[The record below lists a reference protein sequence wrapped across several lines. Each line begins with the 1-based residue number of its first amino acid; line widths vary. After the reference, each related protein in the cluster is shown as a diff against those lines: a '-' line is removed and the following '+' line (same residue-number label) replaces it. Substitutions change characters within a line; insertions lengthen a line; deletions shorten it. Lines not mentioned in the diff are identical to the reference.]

1 MKLDLQCSGGISSRK
16 LGASVVIYDRG
27 GRFGQVRVGNKLM
40 ITPPPALKSFA
51 HPWQTSVRWYKNDE
65 GLKNLKGEAIEGFG
79 ATINPGLVGGLDPV
93 AIGAWSDSEFLADV
107 PAQGEYR
114 KAPGLMDNPIIPMF
128 PDAFR
133 IVSRT
138 NQPFVALPAGLKA
151 LGVDYDQGEISVAAS
166 TAITTVVQNAEK
178 EQLYAGH
185 CGIYL
190 RVARPRV
197 AEKGDITG
205 GFLEGTTYKNSYDM
219 KNLSKWGRR
228 AQLMVGTSPPNPAL
242 PQGPGDIP
250 IDLGFDYFPIA
261 DVFIVSP
268 KVPRKGE
275 RGNMI
280 LDGGWIPFVRHRC
293 FWNLEYR
300 YNPKLLGDPLQ
311 LGGEVTG
318 SFAGI
323 LGTLGGGFGLG
334 AAATQA
340 AIEGAANKMLAD
352 AASMAAISRMKGN
365 FFS

>member
-16 LGASVVIYDRG
+16 LGASVVAYDRG

-40 ITPPPALKSFA
+40 ITPPPPLKSFA
-51 HPWQTSVRWYKNDE
+51 HPWQTSVRWYKDDE

-93 AIGAWSDSEFLADV
+93 AFGAWSDSKFLADV
-107 PAQGEYR
+107 PAQGEYS
-114 KAPGLMDNPIIPMF
+114 KAPGLMDNPIVPMF
-128 PDAFR
+128 PRAFR

-138 NQPFVALPAGLKA
+138 NQPFVRLPAGLQA
-151 LGVDYDQGEISVAAS
+151 LGVDYEQGEISSVQGQFQ
-166 TAITTVVQNAEK
+166 QNAEK

-205 GFLEGTTYKNSYDM
+205 GLFEGTTFRNKYDM
-219 KNLSKWGRR
+219 ANLSKWGRR
-228 AQLMVGTSPPNPAL
+228 AQVMVGTPPPNPPL
-242 PQGPGDIP
+242 PTGPGDKP
-250 IDLGFDYFPIA
+250 ADLGFDYFPIV

-268 KVPRKGE
+268 KVPRKDE

-293 FWNLEYR
+293 FWNLDYR
-300 YNPKLLGDPLQ
+300 YDPKLLGQPFQ
-311 LGGEVTG
+311 LGGEVTR

-323 LGTLGGGFGLG
+323 LGVLGGGSGFL
-334 AAATQA
+334 AAASQA
-340 AIEGAANKMLAD
+340 ALEGELNRALAD
-352 AASMAAISRMKGN
+352 AAARSAINSMKGN

>member
-16 LGASVVIYDRG
+16 LGASVVAYDRG
-27 GRFGQVRVGNKLM
+27 GMFGQVRVGNKLM
-40 ITPPPALKSFA
+40 ITPPPPLKSFA

-65 GLKNLKGEAIEGFG
+65 GLKDLKGNAIEGFG

-93 AIGAWSDSEFLADV
+93 AFGAWSDSEFLADV

-114 KAPGLMDNPIIPMF
+114 KAPGLMDNPIIPMT
-128 PDAFR
+128 PRAFR

-151 LGVDYDQGEISVAAS
+151 LGVDYDQGEISSVGGQFQ
-166 TAITTVVQNAEK
+166 QNAGN

-205 GFLEGTTYKNSYDM
+205 GVLEGTTFRNKYDM
-219 KNLSKWGRR
+219 VNLSKWGRR
-228 AQLMVGTSPPNPAL
+228 AQVMIGTPPPNPPP
-242 PQGPGDIP
+242 PQGPGDKP
-250 IDLGFDYFPIA
+250 SDLGFDYFPIA

-268 KVPRKGE
+268 KVPRKDE
-275 RGNMI
+275 RGSMI

-293 FWNLEYR
+293 FWNLDYR
-300 YNPKLLGDPLQ
+300 YDPKLLGQPLQ
-311 LGGEVTG
+311 LGAGVTG

-334 AAATQA
+334 AVTTQA
-340 AIEGAANKMLAD
+340 AIEGAANKVLAD
-352 AASMAAISRMKGN
+352 AAAMASIHKMKGN